1 MRALT
6 PRMAA
11 VAAAVLVLAGITT
24 PAVAAEPSTT
34 VRGAVAADGLPDP
47 TDVVEN
53 ADGTTTLVFDDGATF
68 TSQDVPTP
76 AGGDG
81 ARTLLAA
88 SASFP
93 WSATYDAS
101 ITSRSWTTSRSGDV
115 WVDVRSITSCGGK
128 AHNLALYRL
137 GGGSWSRVGTVRSV
151 SCSGGS
157 YVWRAVAQG
166 TYRFRLWDPDTGD
179 AYRNHAASGT
189 VRYP

>member
-6 PRMAA
+6 PRTVAVAAAALLLAGIATPAAVAEPRPAAA
-11 VAAAVLVLAGITT
+11 VAAG
-24 PAVAAEPSTT
+24 
-34 VRGAVAADGLPDP
+34 DLPDP

-53 ADGTTTLVFDDGATF
+53 GDGTTTLVYADGATF
-68 TSQDVPTP
+68 TSQGPQAP
-76 AGGDG
+76 GGDG
-81 ARTLLAA
+81 ARTLALAA
-88 SASFP
+88 ASFP

-101 ITSRSWTTSRSGDV
+101 ITSRSWTTSGSGDV
-115 WVDVRSITSCGGK
+115 WVDVSSISSCGGK

-137 GGGSWSRVGTVRSV
+137 SGTSWSRVGTVRSV

-166 TYRFRLWDPDTGD
+166 TYRFQLWDPNTTD
-179 AYRNHAASGT
+179 AYRNHVASGT